1 MGKAILSAPQF
12 ISNLT
17 GAPAAGPLAG
27 IGFLVGIL
35 GGFFGVGGGFIAG
48 PMMFW
53 AGVPM
58 NFVVGTDLAHMTG
71 KSIVAARRHRALGH
85 VDVKLGLLMVAGTIP
100 GVELGARIIERLEET
115 GAVDQVIGLTYVAVL
130 LVISAFTAW
139 ESLRAIRMI
148 RTDHLDAQE
157 ALGFQGLTERV
168 RSLRLPPMVSFPAS
182 GIGQISVWAVVGVG
196 FITGVLAG
204 ALGVG
209 GGFVRMPLL
218 IYLTGVPTHVAVGT
232 DLFEIVISAGFGTLT
247 HAVKGNVDI
256 LMALVMQTGAA
267 LGAQIGAVSTRF
279 FAGPRIRLLF
289 SALPLLGAIMVIV
302 RLLGGEAPGH

>member
-1 MGKAILSAPQF
+1 MEFPI
-12 ISNLT
+12 
-17 GAPAAGPLAG
+17 AGVTVNPLLLAG
-27 IGFLVGIL
+27 VGFLVGVL

-48 PMMFW
+48 PLMFW

-71 KSIVAARRHRALGH
+71 KSIVAAKRHRALGH
-85 VDVKLGLLMVAGTIP
+85 VDVKLGLVMVMGTIP
-100 GVELGARIIERLEET
+100 GIESGARVIEALKVV
-115 GAVDQVIGLTYVAVL
+115 GAVDVVIGLAYVLIL
-130 LVISAFTAW
+130 LTVSFFTAW
-139 ESLRAIRMI
+139 ESLRALRTIRADRLAI
-148 RTDHLDAQE
+148 QE
-157 ALGFQGLTERV
+157 VLGFKSIARRV
-168 RSLRLPPMVSFPAS
+168 HSIDLPPMISFPAS
-182 GIGQISVWAVVGVG
+182 GIASISLWAVLGVG
-196 FITGVLAG
+196 FVTGLLAG

-218 IYLTGVPTHVAVGT
+218 VYLVGVPTHVAVGT

-247 HAVKGNVDI
+247 HAVKGNVDV

-289 SALPLLGAIMVIV
+289 SGLPLLGVLMVLA
-302 RLLGGEAPGH
+302 RLLGAGTIHF